1 MAVDID
7 DNEQNEKLRDIW
19 INYKNFILIG
29 LGLLLAVYFGFTF
42 LANQETKRNE
52 IASQLYQEILIEKIE
67 NLESIQLKTNSLKK
81 DHLDTP
87 YAGRAS
93 LHLGQLLGK
102 SNKHEE
108 SINELKWA
116 SDKAKEVSIQSLAR
130 YTLATTYIAMK
141 DYKNAKIAAE
151 SIASNGFNALKMDL
165 MGDIYLLEGN
175 VDRAKESFTIAL
187 EFYKDKNELAQVI
200 QSKIDALGK
209 LNIYLL
215 Y

>member
-67 NLESIQLKTNSLKK
+67 NLKNIQLKTNSLKK

-93 LHLGQLLGK
+93 LHLGQLLAK
-102 SNKHEE
+102 SNKYEE

-130 YTLATTYIAMK
+130 YTLALTYIATK

-151 SIASNGFNALKMDL
+151 SIASKGFNALKMDL

-175 VDRAKESFTIAL
+175 VDKAKEAFTTAL
-187 EFYKDKNELAQVI
+187 KFYKDKNELAQVI
-200 QSKIDALGK
+200 QTKIDALGK
-209 LNIYLL
+209 
-215 Y
+215 

>member
-19 INYKNFILIG
+19 INYKNFIFIG
-29 LGLLLAVYFGFTF
+29 LGLLLVIYFGFTF
-42 LANQETKRNE
+42 LANQEKKRNE

-67 NLESIQLKTNSLKK
+67 NLENIQLKTNSLKK

-141 DYKNAKIAAE
+141 DYKNAKMAAE

-209 LNIYLL
+209 
-215 Y
+215 